1 MVRRA
6 RRIDWISGA
15 AFAVLAM
22 LAHPIGFLWLVGT
35 LSYTWIRAKL
45 PGWWKLAVP
54 LTTVCGFVF
63 AYCYASHRPFL
74 SAGLKRGPLYFC
86 NRADQFGV
94 FRDRC
99 FFVAF

>member
-54 LTTVCGFVF
+54 LTVGCGFFF
-63 AYCYASHRPFL
+63 AFWYAPHPPSL
-74 SAGLKRGPLYFC
+74 SAGWNPGPLYIF
-86 NRADQFGV
+86 NRARQMGAL
-94 FRDRC
+94 RDRV
-99 FFVAF
+99 FFLPR